1 MKANIRS
8 RARQVLDHRLVPP
21 GPDGGRDRPEARF
34 KAPPKGWIR
43 AIRDALGMSSEQL
56 SRRVSVRSQSIDDWE
71 RAEANGSIQLRTL
84 RRAADAL
91 DCTLVYALIPKTSL
105 GDGVRS
111 RARKIAK
118 RDLTRVAHTMTL
130 EDQGTDDIDL
140 EAQIEE
146 YIRDNLKD
154 RDIWNEP

>member
-1 MKANIRS
+1 VKANVRS
-8 RARQVLDHRLVPP
+8 RARQVLDHRLLLPTIEA
-21 GPDGGRDRPEARF
+21 DRPETRF

-56 SRRVSVRSQSIDDWE
+56 ARRVSLRSQSIDDWE
-71 RAEANGSIQLRTL
+71 KAEANGSIQLRTL

-105 GDGVRS
+105 EDTVQS

-118 RDLTRVAHTMTL
+118 RELRRVAHTMRL
-130 EDQGTDDIDL
+130 EDQGTDEREQ
-140 EAQIEE
+140 EAQINE

-154 RDIWNEP
+154 RDIWNEL

>member
-21 GPDGGRDRPEARF
+21 TPDGGRDRPEARF

-56 SRRVSVRSQSIDDWE
+56 ARRASLRSQSIDDWE

-91 DCTLVYALIPKTSL
+91 DCTLVYALVPKTSL
-105 GDGVRS
+105 EDGVRS

-118 RDLTRVAHTMTL
+118 RDLRRVAHTMTL
-130 EDQGTDDIDL
+130 EDQGTDDIDS
-140 EAQIEE
+140 EAQIDE

>member
-8 RARQVLDHRLVPP
+8 RARKVLDDRLMSP
-21 GPDGGRDRPEARF
+21 GPVKPETRY
-34 KAPPKGWIR
+34 KPPSRGWIR

-56 SRRVSVRSQSIDDWE
+56 ARRLSLRSQSIDDWE
-71 RAEANGSIQLRTL
+71 KAEANGSIQLKTL

-105 GDGVRS
+105 EGAVQS
-111 RARKIAK
+111 RARRIAI
-118 RDLTRVAHTMTL
+118 RDLRRVAHTMKL
-130 EDQGTDDIDL
+130 EDQATEDGDQQ
-140 EAQIEE
+140 AQIDD
-146 YIRDNLKD
+146 YIRDHVKD